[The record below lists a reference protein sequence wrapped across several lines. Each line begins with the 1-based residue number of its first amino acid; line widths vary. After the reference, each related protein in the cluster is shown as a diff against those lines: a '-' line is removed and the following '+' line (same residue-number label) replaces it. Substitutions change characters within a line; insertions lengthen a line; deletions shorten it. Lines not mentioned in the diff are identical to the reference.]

1 MTENIYE
8 LVVEETWT
16 CYPAELGDYQHYED
30 SLPSLSKPIE
40 TVYIDTEELDRN
52 PLATLEHI
60 LAEADLGG
68 EGNPYI
74 GFGEYVAEL
83 HDWLIEYAGQD
94 SEAFIQVAN
103 LVIKENNILNEDDHE
118 DDEHDE
124 HFIKEN
130 NILNEDD
137 EPYRWQWT
145 YEPHGYKLKWLY
157 ELKEEHMP
165 KIAELGDSIAGKI
178 SASAFE
184 GVLEGRPFTETYKLN
199 GVAL

>member
-52 PLATLEHI
+52 ALATVEHI

-103 LVIKENNILNEDDHE
+103 WVIKG
-118 DDEHDE
+118 
-124 HFIKEN
+124 N